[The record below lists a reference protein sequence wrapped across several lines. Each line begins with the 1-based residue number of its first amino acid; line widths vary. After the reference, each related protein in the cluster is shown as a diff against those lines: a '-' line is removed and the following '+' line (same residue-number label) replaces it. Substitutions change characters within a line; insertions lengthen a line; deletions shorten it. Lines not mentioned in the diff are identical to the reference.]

1 MLAIEQRLLDYI
13 FVDEGG
19 FANVK
24 GDAGGKTRFGVTERL
39 ARAYHYTGP
48 MEDLPQPMAAS
59 ILLHEYW
66 YSTWVKIEDREQLA
80 IKLCDTQM
88 NMPPAEGVKIAQRAA
103 NNVIRAQQTIAAD
116 PAALPSF
123 LSEDG
128 GFGALTMAALL
139 HPLLPEESLL
149 RECCLE
155 QEKHYEFLEQTNA
168 NDVQFTHGWRNR
180 AFRIPDGKG
189 GATCLSTGSL
199 S

>member
-13 FVDEGG
+13 FINEGG

-39 ARAYHYTGP
+39 ARAYYYTGP
-48 MEDLPQPMAAS
+48 MEDLPQDRAAA

-66 YSTWVKIEDREQLA
+66 YCTWAQIEDRERLA

-88 NMPPAEGVKIAQRAA
+88 NMPPAEGVKIAQRAV
-103 NNVIRAQQTIAAD
+103 NNVIRAQQAIAVD
-116 PAALPSF
+116 PDALPPP
-123 LSEDG
+123 LGEDG
-128 GFGALTMAALL
+128 CFGALTVAALL
-139 HPLLPEESLL
+139 HPLLPEGALL

-155 QEKHYEFLEQTNA
+155 QERHYEFLEQHYA
-168 NDVQFTHGWRNR
+168 NDVQFTNGWRNR
-180 AFRIPDGKG
+180 AFRIPDEKG